1 MPWGKRCLE
10 YSQSSSLRH
19 DTGDGLVCVSP
30 ELDESDELIL
40 SGPEVDETHEVI
52 QIGHN
57 VFSLR
62 LYLFAS
68 DQFSP
73 IHPPTRFSIRHFAGS
88 VLTEI
93 TCSWRC

>member
-1 MPWGKRCLE
+1 MIRVFAVVFAFVMILTMG
-10 YSQSSSLRH
+10 Y
-19 DTGDGLVCVSP
+19 VCVSP

-57 VFSLR
+57 VTSLR
-62 LYLFAS
+62 LYLIAS

-73 IHPPTRFSIRHFAGS
+73 IHHPTRFSIRRFAGS
-88 VLTEI
+88 VPTEI